1 MRSSQAFLGSNPS
14 SFIFHFSFYS
24 FLFLPLF
31 RPQGVLGLTQ
41 VPCSCSQNCLGTP
54 RLHSSCQR
62 PYRVEC
68 TGSLPN
74 SEVKRRRARS
84 VPGWGTA
91 REALRVLLA
100 FSFTLHHV
108 LPSFLPRT
116 GTHDARARGVPSTS
130 NAYGS
135 AHTILDA
142 TAMLWAIHDSR
153 SRRCTPPTTARHAP
167 PFPEKTPVERYTV

>member
-1 MRSSQAFLGSNPS
+1 MFLIPHFFLKHACTAHLYSLYRSHFGSRYTFGPMRSSQAFLGSNPS
-14 SFIFHFSFYS
+14 SFISYFSFYY

-100 FSFTLHHV
+100 FIIILVTITLICDSGQKHKIVIAFMHTFSGWHFHTF
-108 LPSFLPRT
+108 PSVNT
-116 GTHDARARGVPSTS
+116 
-130 NAYGS
+130 
-135 AHTILDA
+135 
-142 TAMLWAIHDSR
+142 
-153 SRRCTPPTTARHAP
+153 
-167 PFPEKTPVERYTV
+167 